1 MLDSLKVFFNKITS
15 EVSFFTGE
23 PNLHFFSSEIAQ
35 HDCSA
40 RFLSRKS
47 PNTIN
52 NSGFSRGKGPR
63 QGLIR
68 VPQQPVAPLDKLFV
82 L

>member
-1 MLDSLKVFFNKITS
+1 MLGPSKVFFNEITS

-23 PNLHFFSSEIAQ
+23 PNLDFSSEIAR

-40 RFLSRKS
+40 RFLGRKS
-47 PNTIN
+47 PNTVN
-52 NSGFSRGKGPR
+52 DAGFGHGKGPR

-68 VPQQPVAPLDKLFV
+68 VPRHPVAPLAKLSV

>member
-1 MLDSLKVFFNKITS
+1 MLGPLKVFFNEITS

-23 PNLHFFSSEIAQ
+23 PNLDFSSEIAR
-35 HDCSA
+35 HDCSV
-40 RFLSRKS
+40 RYLGRKS
-47 PNTIN
+47 PNTVN
-52 NSGFSRGKGPR
+52 DAGFGRGKGPH

-68 VPQQPVAPLDKLFV
+68 VPRHPVAPLDKLSV